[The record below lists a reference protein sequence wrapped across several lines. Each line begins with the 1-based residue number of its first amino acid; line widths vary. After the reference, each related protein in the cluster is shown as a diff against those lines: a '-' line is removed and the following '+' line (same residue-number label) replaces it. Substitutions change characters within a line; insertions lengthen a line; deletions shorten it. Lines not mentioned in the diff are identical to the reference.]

1 MSRLLGALLL
11 LASGAGQ
18 AGPVVSIIIDDLG
31 NRGRLDRRAVA
42 LPGPV
47 AMSVLPHTPHA
58 RHVAE
63 RARRAGKEILVHL
76 PMQSEAAP
84 DAPPGTIALHDTRRQ
99 LEGHLRRALEAVPH
113 AVGVNNHM
121 GSLITRHP
129 GHMAW
134 LMNALAEHPRLFFV
148 DSRTTK
154 FTVAGRVAGEHGVP
168 ALSRDVFLD
177 DDPSREAVE
186 RAFDELVDIARRR
199 GRAVAIGHPHP
210 VTLKVLEERLPE
222 LAALGVTLVPLSE
235 MLESR
240 LVETGMAETERVKE
254 ERWLPYSS
262 R

>member
-1 MSRLLGALLL
+1 MRRLFAVLFLLGA
-11 LASGAGQ
+11 GAAQ

-31 NRGRLDRRAVA
+31 NRGALDRRAVA

-63 RARRAGKEILVHL
+63 RARKAGKEILVHL
-76 PMQSEAAP
+76 PMQSAAET
-84 DAPPGTIALHDTRRQ
+84 DVPPATIGLHDTRGQ
-99 LEGHLRRALEAVPH
+99 LEAALRRALEAVPN
-113 AVGVNNHM
+113 AVGINNHR

-134 LMNALAEHPRLFFV
+134 LMEALTRHRPLFFV

-154 FTVAGRVAGEHGVP
+154 FTVAARVAAEHGVP

-177 DDPSREAVE
+177 DDPDREAVD
-186 RAFDELVDIARRR
+186 RAFDRLVETARRQ
-199 GRAVAIGHPHP
+199 GRAVAIGHPRAA
-210 VTLKVLEERLPE
+210 TLAVLEERLPE
-222 LAALGVTLVPLSE
+222 LAEHGIRLVPLAS
-235 MLESR
+235 MLALEHQ
-240 LVETGMAETERVKE
+240 EE